1 MKIENKFYP
10 IKGYESTHLIN
21 PITQEVYSNIKK
33 KVLKGSLVGGY
44 ISYSIKNKEGK
55 VVVKKL
61 HRLMMETFNPDKSNF
76 KYLSKEDRD
85 KINLDNLVINHKDG
99 NKLNNNLEN
108 LEWCTQA
115 YNNAEAYRLGLRVV
129 SEKTREQF
137 MKDCHTPEIRAKAIE
152 NLKKSK
158 EKAIRNSKEVNS
170 IKVKLIKDNKE
181 LYFDSCNDASKFLN
195 VSHSSICR
203 ALKRENN
210 YVKKYKIEKI
220 S

>member
-1 MKIENKFYP
+1 MDLTKFTP
-10 IKGYESTHLIN
+10 IKGFENNYLICKD
-21 PITQEVYSNIKK
+21 TQTVFSIIKGTTM
-33 KVLKGSLVGGY
+33 KGSINGGY
-44 ISYSIKNKEGK
+44 IVFHFKLDSGK
-55 VVVKKL
+55 TKIKKL
-61 HRLMMETFNPDKSNF
+61 HRIMMETFCPNKSSF
-76 KYLSKEDRD
+76 KSLPKEDRT
-85 KINLDNLVINHKDG
+85 KINLNDLVINHKNG
-99 NKLNNNLEN
+99 NKLDNRIEN

-181 LYFDSCNDASKFLN
+181 LYFDSCNDASKYLG
-195 VSHSSICR
+195 VARSSVCR
-203 ALKRENN
+203 TLKRKNN
-210 YVKKYKIEKI
+210 YINDYKVERV

>member
-10 IKGYESTHLIN
+10 IKGYENTHLIN

-33 KVLKGSLVGGY
+33 KVLKGSIHY
-44 ISYSIKNKEGK
+44 EKNNKISYKGVSIKTENCKK
-55 VVVKKL
+55 AKWMPIHRIIALTFIPNPNNYPVVN
-61 HRLMMETFNPDKSNF
+61 H
-76 KYLSKEDRD
+76 
-85 KINLDNLVINHKDG
+85 ING
-99 NKLNNNLEN
+99 NKLDNRVEN
-108 LEWCTQA
+108 LEWCTQSW
-115 YNNAEAYRLGLRVV
+115 NNKEAYRLGLRVV

>member
-33 KVLKGSLVGGY
+33 KVLKGSIHY
-44 ISYSIKNKEGK
+44 EKNNKISYKGVSIKTENCKK
-55 VVVKKL
+55 AKWMPIHRIIALTFIPNPNNYPVVN
-61 HRLMMETFNPDKSNF
+61 H
-76 KYLSKEDRD
+76 
-85 KINLDNLVINHKDG
+85 ING
-99 NKLNNNLEN
+99 NKLDNRVEN
-108 LEWCTQA
+108 LEWCTQSW
-115 YNNAEAYRLGLRVV
+115 NNKEAYRLGLRVV

>member
-33 KVLKGSLVGGY
+33 KVLKGSIHY
-44 ISYSIKNKEGK
+44 EKNNKISYKGVSIKTENCKK
-55 VVVKKL
+55 AKWMPIHRIIALTFIPNPNNYPVVN
-61 HRLMMETFNPDKSNF
+61 H
-76 KYLSKEDRD
+76 
-85 KINLDNLVINHKDG
+85 ING
-99 NKLNNNLEN
+99 NKLDNRVEN
-108 LEWCTQA
+108 LEWCTQSW
-115 YNNAEAYRLGLRVV
+115 NNKEAYRLGLRKV

-137 MKDCHTPEIRAKAIE
+137 MRDRHTPEIRAKAIE